1 LVFVVKQFSLGSAGF
16 IQIAVDAA
24 ALYNAFFIEI
34 GFTVSD

>member
-1 LVFVVKQFSLGSAGF
+1 LGSARF

-34 GFTVSD
+34 GFAVPY